1 MTKRRAP
8 LSYELAITKVAGLIG
23 WDKAAGIVGQSER
36 CVRNWSDPDA
46 AAGIRM
52 DAAEALD
59 LAYQEAGGTGAPFLE
74 CYALRLKAAFAE
86 TFGSAEAVASAAAC
100 AAKEG
105 GEAVAAAIHAA
116 RPGASAS
123 DFAIAE
129 RELEEAI
136 NAKTVALRA
145 IRNRRMAEAN
155 LSGGTEP

>member
-8 LSYELAITKVAGLIG
+8 LSFELALTKVAGLIG
-23 WDKAAGIVGQSER
+23 WERAAAIVGQSER

-52 DAAEALD
+52 DAAEKLD
-59 LAYQEAGGTGAPFLE
+59 IAYQEAGGNGAPFLE
-74 CYALRLKAAFAE
+74 CYALRLKAALADA
-86 TFGSAEAVASAAAC
+86 FGSAEAIASAAAA

-105 GEAVAAAIHAA
+105 GEAISAAINAA
-116 RPGASAS
+116 RPEAS
-123 DFAIAE
+123 DFDYANAE

-145 IRNRRMAEAN
+145 IRDRRLAERN
-155 LSGGTEP
+155 LSEGTE